1 MVELHRSGRS
11 INGLAKEFG
20 ISNWSIRQWL
30 KQADREV
37 QQLGIPLDLVRTF
50 SPRLQR
56 LVGFGT
62 YKHLIGHIDKAS
74 PSQVLLGVDDAF
86 RTVWDVIDVRSPGR

>member
-1 MVELHRSGRS
+1 MAKSQPRYTPEFRHQMVELHRSGRS

-37 QQLGIPLDLVRTF
+37 GQGDGGLTTSGARTT
-50 SPRLQR
+50 
-56 LVGFGT
+56 G
-62 YKHLIGHIDKAS
+62 AS
-74 PSQVLLGVDDAF
+74 AA
-86 RTVWDVIDVRSPGR
+86 